1 MQRRAQT
8 VHISPRF
15 HDRSARLYHARMFNR
30 PAFMKPSRRRAFAAS
45 RALSLLLA
53 AAAAIP
59 LSGCAG
65 HEREEEENN
74 IAIGLNPDPR
84 GVNVF
89 RADGTL
95 ASWQE
100 MVDASAGAEAV
111 LIGENHGHALGL
123 ASAAALWEDVLKAAK
138 ASSSGAKPAL
148 AMEFFERD
156 EQDALDDYLAGITDE
171 AAFKKSSAR
180 TDGNY
185 PAGHRDMV
193 ERAREA
199 GVPVIAANAPR
210 RYVRLAR
217 LDGFDRLSK
226 LTTEQR
232 RLFRIPDE
240 IPTGPYRDRF
250 NEVMTPAPTQID
262 AGGDSHGGQPAADH
276 ARLDPIFRSQSV
288 WDWTMAESVN
298 NALGEGFRPVVL
310 VVGRFHVDLA
320 GGTTLAMQKLR
331 PGVRT
336 LTVSF
341 VDAHAWSMPDED
353 KGRGD
358 FVVYV
363 GGGAE

>member
-1 MQRRAQT
+1 
-8 VHISPRF
+8 
-15 HDRSARLYHARMFNR
+15 MFNR
-30 PAFMKPSRRRAFAAS
+30 PASCSVFRRSAFATS
-45 RALSLLLA
+45 RALFILLA
-53 AAAAIP
+53 ASTIVP
-59 LSGCAG
+59 LVGCAG
-65 HEREEEENN
+65 HDRDEEEENN
-74 IAIGLNPDPR
+74 VAIGLNPDPR
-84 GVNVF
+84 GINVF
-89 RADGTL
+89 RGDGSL
-95 ASWQE
+95 VSWQE
-100 MVDASAGAEAV
+100 MVAAATQADAV

-123 ASAAALWEDVLKAAK
+123 ASAAALWEDVLKATK
-138 ASSSGAKPAL
+138 AGSSGTKPAL

-171 AAFKKSSAR
+171 AAFKKASGR

-185 PAGHRDMV
+185 PQGHRDMV

-217 LDGFDRLSK
+217 LDGFDRLSR
-226 LTTEQR
+226 LTNEQR

-240 IPTGPYRDRF
+240 LPTGPYRDRF
-250 NEVMTPAPTQID
+250 NEVMTPAPKEGI
-262 AGGDSHGGQPAADH
+262 AESDSHGGQPAADYS
-276 ARLDPIFRSQSV
+276 RLDPIFRSQSV

-298 NALGEGFRPVVL
+298 NALAEGFHPVVL

-331 PGVRT
+331 PGVKT
-336 LTVSF
+336 VTVSF
-341 VDAHAWSMPDED
+341 VDAYAWSMPDED

-363 GGGAE
+363 GAGVE